1 MHVQDAIDRLDQ
13 IHDHLTRSEVYRGF
27 RVPAVAA
34 VGVLG
39 LAAAAVQPLVP
50 NGASGVGFVW
60 YWVAVAGACGL
71 LGTAAAVHAYAY
83 REDDFARR
91 RTRRVMAQFLP
102 CVLAGAAVTAGV
114 ARAPE
119 LVSFLPGLWAVVFGL
134 GIIAARPHLPSA
146 VGLVGLGYVA
156 AGAALLLR
164 ATPGADPSAWAVGGV
179 FGVGHLATAF
189 VLRRGAGGESDGGD

>member
-1 MHVQDAIDRLDQ
+1 MHVREAIDRLDQ

-34 VGVLG
+34 VSVLA
-39 LAAAAVQPLVP
+39 LVAAAVQPLVP
-50 NGASGVGFVW
+50 DAASGTGFVW

-71 LGTAAAVHAYAY
+71 LGSAAALHAYAY

-102 CVLAGAAVTAGV
+102 CILAGGAVSVGV

-119 LVSFLPGLWAVVFGL
+119 LVPF
-134 GIIAARPHLPSA
+134 
-146 VGLVGLGYVA
+146 
-156 AGAALLLR
+156 
-164 ATPGADPSAWAVGGV
+164 
-179 FGVGHLATAF
+179 
-189 VLRRGAGGESDGGD
+189 